1 MAPTRSLFVPVD
13 PCIFQFPI
21 SHFVL
26 VISVSSSGLNVECTT
41 NTRFYGLL
49 RDAGIFPRAVVVV
62 LYDCMLQYLS
72 LRIIIYHIFAAPASW
87 VRVGVRLT
95 GDNNVLDLTHNQ
107 DALVEFE
114 NAPLLPV
121 QRRQRIADFL
131 HHHGAV
137 TLQQLADA
145 LHVSL
150 STLRRDL
157 DCLALE
163 GVVERTHGG
172 AVLKHQQ
179 YSTFE
184 PNFAAAVELSP
195 LEKKS
200 IGMVAAEALVPGQSV
215 IFDSGSTVM
224 EVAKA
229 VVSRQIEI
237 IAVTNDI
244 EIARILN
251 ASPSVRVH
259 VLGGQLRSGSNT
271 LVGEEVKNGARA
283 IRADVLFLG
292 AHAVTEGV
300 VSETSPEVVAIKRVL
315 MQSASSVRLLVDSSK
330 FRPRVFMSVCNV
342 TDLDEIITDDGAPL
356 DELER
361 IRAAGV
367 KLTVAGKAS

>member
-1 MAPTRSLFVPVD
+1 MHDTETFRRD
-13 PCIFQFPI
+13 HIINTC
-21 SHFVL
+21 HF
-26 VISVSSSGLNVECTT
+26 
-41 NTRFYGLL
+41 
-49 RDAGIFPRAVVVV
+49 
-62 LYDCMLQYLS
+62 MLQYLS
-72 LRIIIYHIFAAPASW
+72 RKIIIYHMLA
-87 VRVGVRLT
+87 
-95 GDNNVLDLTHNQ
+95 VLLVQHLKTATFIWELPVLNEAYVPDLPTE
-107 DALVEFE
+107 LES
-114 NAPLLPV
+114 APLLPV

-157 DCLALE
+157 DSQAAE

-184 PNFAAAVELSP
+184 PHFTAALELSP
-195 LEKKS
+195 QEKS
-200 IGMVAAEALVPGQSV
+200 RIGRAAAESLLPGQSV

-224 EVAKA
+224 EAAKA
-229 VVSRQIEI
+229 VAARNIEI

-244 EIARILN
+244 EIAQILN
-251 ASPSVRVH
+251 ASPAVRVH
-259 VLGGQLRSGSNT
+259 VLGGQLRPDSNT
-271 LVGEEVKNGARA
+271 LVGEDVKNSARA

-300 VSETSPEVVAIKRVL
+300 ISETSPEVAAVKRVL
-315 MQSASSVRLLVDSSK
+315 MQSANSVRLLVDSSK

-342 TDLDEIITDDGAPL
+342 TELDEIITDDAAPL
-356 DELER
+356 EELER

-367 KLTVAGKAS
+367 KLTIAGKSA

>member
-1 MAPTRSLFVPVD
+1 M
-13 PCIFQFPI
+13 
-21 SHFVL
+21 
-26 VISVSSSGLNVECTT
+26 NVECIT
-41 NTRFYGLL
+41 NPQFYLL
-49 RDAGIFPRAVVVV
+49 MQDAGTFPPVVVVV

-72 LRIIIYHIFAAPASW
+72 LSIIIYHMFACLVLL
-87 VRVGVRLT
+87 VRVGDAINKEVY
-95 GDNNVLDLTHNQ
+95 VLDLTHNH
-107 DALVEFE
+107 DVMAEFE

-157 DCLALE
+157 DGLALE

-184 PNFAAAVELSP
+184 PNFSAAVELSP
-195 LEKKS
+195 HEKKS

-251 ASPSVRVH
+251 ASPLIRVY

-342 TDLDEIITDDGAPL
+342 TDLDEIITDDSAPV

-367 KLTVAGKAS
+367 KLTIAGNAS